1 MAGKLSPMMQQYFQ
15 LKEQHPQCL
24 LFFRLGDFYEM
35 FFEDAETASR
45 ELDLTLTGRDCG
57 MEKRAPMCGVPFHAV
72 DGYVAKL
79 LQKGYKVA
87 ICEQLVDPAL
97 AKGLVDRGI
106 VRIITPGTVTEGDLL
121 DEKSNHY
128 LACLSLV
135 ASTLGLA
142 YCDVSTGEF
151 TMCQLDLSGGPE
163 IMLDELVRI
172 APSEVL
178 SNAGF
183 ADFYE
188 ANEKL
193 QKLMPARPQIVDEQ
207 SFEFEGAL
215 ELIRGQ
221 FTSEWVSESGCAI
234 FRQAVCAAGVLLTY
248 LRQTQMNALP
258 HINHCQ
264 VQRKLDAM
272 VLDPNTRRNLEL
284 TESLRTHG
292 RKGSLLWLLDSSQT
306 ALGSRQL
313 RHWMEQPLQEQSAI
327 CARLDAVE
335 ELMGDMGLL
344 EDLRGELKAVKDIE
358 RIVTK
363 LSYETLN
370 ARDCQ
375 SLDRSIEIAPRVIGL
390 LQNVSSPLLQ
400 DISRE
405 MDPLP
410 DVHKLLSEAI
420 EDNPPLGIKDGGII
434 RAGYHEELDTIR
446 DAATGGKDL
455 IAQME
460 ARERE
465 ETGIKNLRIGFN
477 KVFGYFIEVTRSNLD
492 AVPYRYIRK
501 QTLAN
506 CERFVTEELGRL
518 EETILGA
525 QERSTKL
532 EYDLF
537 CGIRSELAKSIERI
551 QKTARAFA
559 QLDALQSLSTAA
571 LEHHYVKPDINNE
584 GRLEIVEGRHP
595 VVECSGAERFV
606 PNNTTLD
613 LDQNRFA
620 IITGPNM
627 AGKSTFL
634 RQVALITLMAHMGS
648 FVPAASA
655 SICLTDRIFTRIGAS
670 DDLFM
675 GQSTFMVEMS
685 EVATILQHAT
695 QRSLI
700 ILDEIGRG
708 TSTFD
713 GLAIAWAVV
722 EYLCQRD
729 RIGAKTL
736 FATHYHELIELE
748 GQVSGV
754 KNYSISVK
762 ETGHDVVFLR
772 RIVRGGTDKSFGIH
786 VGKLAGLPREVLDRA
801 NEILTRL
808 EEADLHRA
816 TLQKSAREA
825 GDKINRPEDL
835 KNYQMDLGAMLP
847 YHEVLEEI
855 RRLDMTVTTP
865 IDAFYLLNRL
875 KEKMK

>member
-1 MAGKLSPMMQQYFQ
+1 MANKLSPMMQQYFQ

-35 FFEDAETASR
+35 FFEDAEIASK

-57 MEKRAPMCGVPFHAV
+57 LDKRAPMCGVPFHAV

-106 VRIITPGTVTEGDLL
+106 VRIITPGTVTEGELL
-121 DEKSNHY
+121 DEKANHY

-151 TMCQLDLSGGPE
+151 TMCQLDLTHGVE
-163 IMLDELVRI
+163 TMLDELVRI

-178 SNAGF
+178 SDAGF
-183 ADFYE
+183 ASFYE
-188 ANEKL
+188 KHEKL
-193 QKLMPARPQIVDEQ
+193 QKLLPARPQVVEGVG
-207 SFEFEGAL
+207 FEFEGAL
-215 ELIRGQ
+215 ELLRGQ
-221 FTSEWVSESGCAI
+221 FTAEWVSESGCAI

-264 VQRKLDAM
+264 VQHKVDAM

-284 TESLRTHG
+284 TESLRTKG
-292 RKGSLLWLLDSSQT
+292 RRGSLLWLLDSAQT

-313 RHWMEQPLQEQSAI
+313 RHWMEQPLQEREAI
-327 CARLDAVE
+327 CQRLDAVE
-335 ELMGDMGLL
+335 ELMGDMGRL
-344 EDLRGELKAVKDIE
+344 ETLQGELKQVKDIE

-370 ARDCQ
+370 ARDCLA
-375 SLDRSIEIAPRVIGL
+375 LDRSIEITPRVIAL
-390 LQNVSSPLLQ
+390 MQRAHTPLLQ
-400 DISRE
+400 AISRE
-405 MDPLP
+405 MDPLC
-410 DVHKLLSEAI
+410 DVHDLLSRAI
-420 EDNPPLGIKDGGII
+420 DDNPPLGIKDGGLI
-434 RAGYHEELDTIR
+434 RAGYSAELDELR
-446 DAATGGKDL
+446 GAATGGREL

-460 ARERE
+460 AKERE

-477 KVFGYFIEVTRSNLD
+477 KVFGYFIEVTRSNLS

-506 CERFVTEELGRL
+506 CERFVTEELGKL

-525 QERSTKL
+525 QEKSTKL

-537 CGIRSELAKSIERI
+537 CQVRAQLAQAMERI

-559 QLDALQSLSTAA
+559 QADALQSLAVAA
-571 LEHHYVKPDINNE
+571 LEHHYVKPEINTD
-584 GRLEIVEGRHP
+584 GRIEIVDGRHP
-595 VVECSGAERFV
+595 VVECSEGERFV

-627 AGKSTFL
+627 AGKSTYL

-648 FVPAASA
+648 FVPARSA

-685 EVATILQHAT
+685 EVATILDNAT
-695 QRSLI
+695 ANSLI

-729 RIGAKTL
+729 RIGAKAL

-762 ETGHDVVFLR
+762 ETGSDVIFLR

-786 VGKLAGLPREVLDRA
+786 VGKLAGLPQEVLQRA
-801 NEILTRL
+801 EEILTRL
-808 EEADLHRA
+808 EEADLHKA

-847 YHEVLEEI
+847 YADVLEEI
-855 RRLDMTVTTP
+855 RRMDMTTTTP
-865 IDAFYLLNRL
+865 IDAFYMLNRL